1 MNTITRNLMVL
12 FATLSA
18 MMFGTDGTKITGQFS
33 TDIAVND
40 STISFTTPYTGV
52 VVSGDNWE
60 LSTNLS
66 DGMVTIEEAKYNWPV
81 TDKVT
86 ATFGSQAVPY
96 GIAWGLHR
104 PSANSFVSV
113 PREHMVGSGVGI
125 STSVYGV
132 GIQTFYGND
141 EYWAGRLSYS
151 LWDQTF
157 GLSVDG
163 EEALL
168 IDVSG
173 EVDVVGFP
181 ITASL
186 EYDLSEEGDGAFWIR
201 STVTPEFAKG
211 TSILVGFNSDDEVTY
226 GLGYKCSDRCY
237 LSTELSA
244 EGDTMIRVS
253 YSF

>member
-12 FATLSA
+12 FTTLSA
-18 MMFGTDGTKITGQFS
+18 MMFGNVVTGQLS
-33 TDIAVND
+33 TDIAVGD
-40 STISFTTPYTGV
+40 SVSFTTPYTGV
-52 VVSGDNWE
+52 VLTGENWE

-66 DGMVTIEEAKYNWPV
+66 DDGVTLEEAKYNWAI

-113 PREHMVGSGVGI
+113 PREHTVGSGVGF

-141 EYWAGRLSYS
+141 EYWAARLSYS

-168 IDVSG
+168 IDISG
-173 EVDVVGFP
+173 AVDVVGFP

-201 STVTPEFAKG
+201 SVVTPEFAKG
-211 TSILVGFNSDDEVTY
+211 ASVLVGFNSDDELTY
-226 GLGYKCSDRCY
+226 GLGYKCSDKCY

-244 EGDTMIRVS
+244 EGDKLIRVS

>member
-1 MNTITRNLMVL
+1 MNTITRNLMVFL
-12 FATLSA
+12 ATLSA
-18 MMFGTDGTKITGQFS
+18 MMFGNVVTGQLS
-33 TDIAVND
+33 TDIAVGD
-40 STISFTTPYTGV
+40 SVSFTTPYTGV
-52 VVSGDNWE
+52 VLTGENWE

-66 DGMVTIEEAKYNWPV
+66 DGEVTIEEAKYKWAI

-173 EVDVVGFP
+173 KVDVVGFP
-181 ITASL
+181 VVASL
-186 EYDLSEEGDGAFWIR
+186 EYDLSEEADGAFWLR
-201 STVTPEFAKG
+201 SSVTQEFAKG
-211 TSILVGFNSDDEVTY
+211 ASLLLGYNSDDELTY
-226 GLGYKCSDRCY
+226 GLGYKCSDKCY

-244 EGDTMIRVS
+244 EGDKLIRVS